1 MYSTDL
7 RLRARARKIPKN
19 KIINRG
25 IEDLSNEQTALPFVR
40 ELF

>member
-19 KIINRG
+19 KTVNRRT
-25 IEDLSNEQTALPFVR
+25 EDLLNGQTALPFVR

>member
-19 KIINRG
+19 KTVNRRT
-25 IEDLSNEQTALPFVR
+25 EDLLNGQTALLLVR

>member
-1 MYSTDL
+1 MHSTDL

-19 KIINRG
+19 KTVNRRT
-25 IEDLSNEQTALPFVR
+25 EDLLNGQTALPLVR

>member
-1 MYSTDL
+1 MHSTDL

-19 KIINRG
+19 KIVNRRT
-25 IEDLSNEQTALPFVR
+25 EDLLNGQTALLLVR